1 MQKVQKLGST
11 LAIIEG
17 FTRTVPPP
25 GLLRYLKDIE
35 NPKYAYLIDQ
45 GNGLIEIKFTDQE
58 LNYPKL
64 GYHLMYRKDTKKQT
78 LIIRFPREYDGRYY
92 KAYTPDSIILSKKIV
107 VKKRKYIRK
116 SALMIDHFVEELKP
130 LIPGYDLLII
140 ADKKKSKEKKRL
152 INKTMEVLEY
162 DMGDRIYYYIKILD
176 KNKTILKRVAHEFS
190 RNGVLE
196 LNLKKLERFYGVK
209 LGKIVSVAD
218 YGDEINLLYDPREE
232 CKKYVLKVKYDGYW
246 VVTVDEM
253 LNLITLVR
261 FPAVVGNS
269 YERH

>member
-1 MQKVQKLGST
+1 MQKLKLGKT

-17 FTRTVPPP
+17 YTRTVPPP

-45 GNGLIEIKFTDQE
+45 GNGLIEIKFADQE

-78 LIIRFPREYDGRYY
+78 LIIHFPREYDGRYY
-92 KAYTPDSIILSKKIV
+92 KAYTPDSIILSKKTMIR
-107 VKKRKYIRK
+107 KRKYIRK
-116 SALMIDHFVEELKP
+116 SALVIEHFVEELKP
-130 LIPGYDLLII
+130 VIPGYDLLII

-162 DMGDRIYYYIKILD
+162 NMGDRIYYYIKILD

-209 LGKIVSVAD
+209 LGKIVSIAD

-246 VVTVDEM
+246 IATVDEM

-261 FPAVVGNS
+261 FPVEVDS
-269 YERH
+269 PKKQEQ

>member
-1 MQKVQKLGST
+1 MIKPLKLRPT

-25 GLLRYLKDIE
+25 GLLRYLKDVG

-45 GNGLIEIKFTDQE
+45 GNGLVEIKFTDQE

-64 GYHLMYRKDTKKQT
+64 GYYLLYRKDTKKQT
-78 LIIRFPREYDGRYY
+78 LVIRFPRDYDGRYY
-92 KAYTPDSIILSKKIV
+92 KAYTPDSIILSKKTVI
-107 VKKRKYIRK
+107 KKRKYIRK
-116 SALMIDHFVEELKP
+116 SALVIEHFAEELKP
-130 LIPGYDLLII
+130 LKPDYDLLII

-152 INKTMEVLEY
+152 INKTMLVTEY
-162 DMGDRIYYYIKILD
+162 NTGDRIYYYIKILD

-190 RNGVLE
+190 KDGVLE

-209 LGKIVSVAD
+209 LGKIVSVQD
-218 YGDEINLLYDPREE
+218 YGDEISLLYDTREE
-232 CKKYVLKVKYDGYW
+232 SKKYVLRVKYDGYW

-253 LNLITLVR
+253 MNLITLVR
-261 FPAVVGNS
+261 FPTVADS
-269 YERH
+269 SQ